1 MLKKTFMLFFFLCS
15 ITFSYI
21 NIFPVNFNKRIDLN
35 DGVVEYSLYNKTE
48 KTVRYRISLVDS
60 DKNSMAKWGEIYPT
74 TLSLKPGEE
83 KTIKLYIKAPKNA
96 KKGEYSAFLNIK
108 EMEFPNLEKNASRK
122 NTVNILTNLT
132 MEILGYVGDVEPKL
146 DIRNLKVAKDK
157 TKLSFDGNIKNIGE
171 RSGDYNIFLSD
182 SRGNNQY
189 FLGDFNILKDEMIN
203 LSEFNQEIKDKKISG
218 SISKLNWIFIVEK
231 NGSKVV
237 QRLPI

>member
-1 MLKKTFMLFFFLCS
+1 MFKKTFILFFFLCS

-48 KTVRYRISLVDS
+48 KTVRYRISLLDS
-60 DKNSMAKWGEIYPT
+60 DKNSMAEWGEVYPT

-96 KKGEYSAFLNIK
+96 KKGEYSAFLNVK
-108 EMEFPNLEKNASRK
+108 EMEFPNLEKNSSRK

-146 DIRNLKVAKDK
+146 DIRNLKVTKEK
-157 TKLSFDGNIKNIGE
+157 TKISLDGNIKNIGE
-171 RSGDYNIFLSD
+171 RSGNYNLFLSD
-182 SRGNNQY
+182 AKGNNQY
-189 FLGDFNILKDEMIN
+189 FLGDFNILKNEALDF
-203 LSEFNQEIKDKKISG
+203 SDFNQDIKDKKIS
-218 SISKLNWIFIVEK
+218 SSLSKLNWIFIVEK

-237 QRLPI
+237 QKLPI